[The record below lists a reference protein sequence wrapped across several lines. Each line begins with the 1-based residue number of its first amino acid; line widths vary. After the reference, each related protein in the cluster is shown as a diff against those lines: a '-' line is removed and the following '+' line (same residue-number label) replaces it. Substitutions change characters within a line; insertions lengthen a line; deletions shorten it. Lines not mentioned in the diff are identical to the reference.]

1 MSWIGRWIDNGPME
15 ASLGAFKSEMY
26 YLKSFLHQGELTSAM
41 EDYIHFQN
49 TERLQENRKG
59 LSHLE
64 YRTKAF

>member
-1 MSWIGRWIDNGPME
+1 M
-15 ASLGAFKSEMY
+15 
-26 YLKSFLHQGELTSAM
+26 TSAM